1 MEKYAH
7 INDKGKKQPIK
18 DHLCNTAE
26 LARNNAVEDSKD
38 MAYAIGMIHDIGKY
52 ADAFQDRLNGG
63 KGKFEHSACGAIEY
77 RKCLGY
83 VGFAPM
89 MEFCIACHHT
99 GLQDGG
105 AGLMEGTML
114 YRISQNREKEY
125 TGNRDYSEYK
135 DEISLIIPDLP
146 KVEGYFK
153 KFKSRDDLIDFIEL
167 YAFFTRY
174 LFACLVDAD
183 FIETENFCRPGV
195 RRGLQADFAKAGS
208 LLSARF
214 NKMPSDTNLRVARS
228 RIQKQAYENVKLT
241 LR

>member
-83 VGFAPM
+83 VGFALM

-135 DEISLIIPDLP
+135 DEISLIMPDLP

-153 KFKSRDDLIDFIEL
+153 KFKSRDDFIEL
-167 YAFFTRY
+167 YAFFY
-174 LFACLVDAD
+174 KISFLV
-183 FIETENFCRPGV
+183 FGGCRLY
-195 RRGLQADFAKAGS
+195 RNRKFLQADFAKAGS

-214 NKMPSDTNLRVARS
+214 NKMPSDTDLRAARS
-228 RIQKQAYENVKLT
+228 RIQKQAYENAKLT